1 MRISQYGMDRY
12 FPFQYA
18 VEVRLAEAA
27 VAVAYLGQHP
37 AVDAKEATQLLVPL
51 QGMDIEQLGA
61 GSIGIIGFKVG
72 STGQLIDQ
80 PAVNCSQM
88 DPFFALTL
96 PFSRSHAIFAAGK

>member
-51 QGMDIEQLGA
+51 QGMDIEQLA
-61 GSIGIIGFKVG
+61 G
-72 STGQLIDQ
+72 L
-80 PAVNCSQM
+80 
-88 DPFFALTL
+88 
-96 PFSRSHAIFAAGK
+96 